1 MEDQNIEL
9 LRFTTAGSVD
19 DGKSTLIG
27 RLLYD
32 SKSIFQDQ
40 LDAVEASSKNK
51 GFDYVDLSLLT
62 DGLKSETILLYT
74 SSL

>member
-1 MEDQNIEL
+1 MKSGYLDMSL

-32 SKSIFQDQ
+32 SKSIFEDQ
-40 LDAVEASSKNK
+40 LSAIEETSKRRGNSEI
-51 GFDYVDLSLLT
+51 DLSLLT
-62 DGLKSETILLYT
+62 DGLRAERE
-74 SSL
+74 